1 MKGRLLTIMVIIA
14 LHTFTYNRNKTK
26 YRQDLERAQQK
37 EEQQQ
42 TFIAGWVEQL
52 EIKRHGHPPALYRKK
67 KMDDA
72 IVMVR
77 DKLRKLKL
85 AVLHLLS
92 LDVCKGLST
101 INDLLSSSSLE
112 MLYSTIVDSFN
123 MNRRLFVC
131 LHARS
136 CRRKWNMWRGYVVL
150 RATVIRGMDSK
161 QSTRSLINSLDMRA
175 FSHPSLCFCSR
186 TCVRVWQ
193 RESGDKK
200 MKMLPFFFF

>member
-1 MKGRLLTIMVIIA
+1 MA
-14 LHTFTYNRNKTK
+14 
-26 YRQDLERAQQK
+26 
-37 EEQQQ
+37 
-42 TFIAGWVEQL
+42 
-52 EIKRHGHPPALYRKK
+52 
-67 KMDDA
+67 DA

-92 LDVCKGLST
+92 LDVCEGLST

-136 CRRKWNMWRGYVVL
+136 GRRKWNMWRGYVVL
-150 RATVIRGMDSK
+150 SATVIRVMDSK

-175 FSHPSLCFCSR
+175 FSHPSLCFCAR
-186 TCVRVWQ
+186 ARVCVCERG
-193 RESGDKK
+193 EI
-200 MKMLPFFFF
+200 LAILFFL

>member
-1 MKGRLLTIMVIIA
+1 
-14 LHTFTYNRNKTK
+14 
-26 YRQDLERAQQK
+26 
-37 EEQQQ
+37 
-42 TFIAGWVEQL
+42 
-52 EIKRHGHPPALYRKK
+52 
-67 KMDDA
+67 MDDA

-92 LDVCKGLST
+92 LDVCEGLST

-136 CRRKWNMWRGYVVL
+136 GRSKWNMWRGYVVL
-150 RATVIRGMDSK
+150 SATVIRVMDS
-161 QSTRSLINSLDMRA
+161 QAINS
-175 FSHPSLCFCSR
+175 FIN
-186 TCVRVWQ
+186 
-193 RESGDKK
+193 
-200 MKMLPFFFF
+200 